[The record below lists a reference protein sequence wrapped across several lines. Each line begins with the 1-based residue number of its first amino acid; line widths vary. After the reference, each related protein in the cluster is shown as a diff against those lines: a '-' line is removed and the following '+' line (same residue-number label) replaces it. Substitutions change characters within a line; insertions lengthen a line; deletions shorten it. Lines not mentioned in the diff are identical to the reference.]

1 MRSMGN
7 SVSVDGFYLLAAA
20 YLLTGCGKTQLG
32 HTMAVIAQLPK
43 VCGFLSPNQ
52 HLTHAY

>member
-1 MRSMGN
+1 MGN
-7 SVSVDGFYLLAAA
+7 SVSVDEFYLLAAA
-20 YLLTGCGKTQLG
+20 YLFTGCGKTQLG

-52 HLTHAY
+52 RLTHAF